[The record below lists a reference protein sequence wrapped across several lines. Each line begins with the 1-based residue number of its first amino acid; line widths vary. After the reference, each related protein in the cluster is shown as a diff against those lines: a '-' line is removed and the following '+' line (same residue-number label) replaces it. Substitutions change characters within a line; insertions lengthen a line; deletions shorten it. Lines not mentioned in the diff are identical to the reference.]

1 MKIIAKTEYE
11 FKWVSIWVGN
21 FESHDELQAR
31 AEAVLMPQVGGE
43 DGYDFEGLA
52 EWTTRESGPC
62 HLSEMMGNDFMWTI
76 YDVPPVLAAA
86 DALGVGKV
94 NGFIQFNHTRCTAG
108 PHDFPGF
115 TFLGTF
121 PCWANPE
128 MEEDAD

>member
-1 MKIIAKTEYE
+1 MKIIAKEEYE
-11 FKWVSIWVGN
+11 FKWVSIWVGD

-31 AEAVLMPQVGGE
+31 AEAVLMPEV
-43 DGYDFEGLA
+43 DGPDYDFLGLA
-52 EWTTRESGPC
+52 EWTGGGGDSIP
-62 HLSEMMGNDFMWTI
+62 LVDMMTDNFMWTI

-86 DALGVGKV
+86 DALGVSKV

-128 MEEDAD
+128 MEEDDE